1 MAYEARHW
9 VRYKPLTEQY
19 FKLPALAKFQIH
31 TRKYVDKIM
40 SSSKYKQAL
49 KLASAKLAVS
59 VKRQIYG
66 EVGSL
71 PDFLILGAAKA
82 GTTSLFYYLSQHP
95 NISTPNRKKEVHY
108 FDLNYNRGIDWYR
121 NHFPQ
126 NNKRTLGASGVRNLC
141 FEASPSYMIYPPA
154 LERIKKDIPSVKLI
168 VLLRDPVERA
178 YSHYRHNVRRGR
190 EKLSFRE
197 SLEAET
203 ERTSIKSQIPGNL
216 KFETISPGYRHFS
229 YVQTSLY
236 AKTIKNIFEF
246 FDKESVLLIKSRDL
260 LSNPQLITENVFHFL
275 AVDYLG
281 KNIDF
286 AQKNTGIG
294 TKIENELIL
303 KYVKDIFETDIQ
315 NLKTLTGIDLS

>member
-1 MAYEARHW
+1 
-9 VRYKPLTEQY
+9 
-19 FKLPALAKFQIH
+19 
-31 TRKYVDKIM
+31 M
-40 SSSKYKQAL
+40 SSSKYKKAL
-49 KLASAKLAVS
+49 KLASAKLAIT

-95 NISTPNRKKEVHY
+95 NISMPNRKKEVHY
-108 FDLNYNRGIDWYR
+108 FDVNYNRGIDWYR

-126 NNKRTLGASGVRNLC
+126 SNKRNLGATGVRNIC

-190 EKLSFRE
+190 ENLSFKE
-197 SLEAET
+197 ALEAEK
-203 ERTSIKSQIPGNL
+203 ERTSIKSTPPAKL
-216 KFETISPGYRHFS
+216 EFETISPDYRHFS
-229 YVQTSLY
+229 YIQTSLY
-236 AKTIKNIFEF
+236 AKKIKNIFEI
-246 FDKESVLLIKSRDL
+246 FDKESVILIKSRDL
-260 LSNPQLITENVFHFL
+260 LLNPRSITESVFHFL
-275 AVDYLG
+275 AVDYLE

-286 AQKNTGIG
+286 SQKNIGISA
-294 TKIENELIL
+294 KLENEITI
-303 KYVKDIFETDIQ
+303 KDVKNIFETDIQ
-315 NLKTLTGIDLS
+315 NLKILTGVDLNQ

>member
-1 MAYEARHW
+1 M
-9 VRYKPLTEQY
+9 
-19 FKLPALAKFQIH
+19 
-31 TRKYVDKIM
+31 
-40 SSSKYKQAL
+40 
-49 KLASAKLAVS
+49 KLASAKLAIA

-108 FDLNYNRGIDWYR
+108 FDLNYNRGIEWYR

-126 NNKRTLGASGVRNLC
+126 SNNRTLGASGVRNLC
-141 FEASPSYMIYPPA
+141 FEASPSYMIYQPA

-190 EKLSFRE
+190 ENLSFSE
-197 SLEAET
+197 ALEAET
-203 ERTSIKSQIPGNL
+203 ERTSIKNQILDNL
-216 KFETISPGYRHFS
+216 EFETISPGYRYFS

-236 AKTIKNIFEF
+236 AKKIKNIFEF
-246 FDKESVLLIKSRDL
+246 FDRESVFLIKSKDL
-260 LSNPQLITENVFHFL
+260 LSNPQVITEDVFNFL
-275 AVDYLG
+275 SIEYLE

-286 AQKNTGIG
+286 AQKNTGMG
-294 TKIENELIL
+294 AKLENELIL
-303 KYVKDIFETDIQ
+303 KDVKDIFETDIQ
-315 NLKTLTGIDLS
+315 NLKILTGIDLS

>member
-1 MAYEARHW
+1 
-9 VRYKPLTEQY
+9 
-19 FKLPALAKFQIH
+19 
-31 TRKYVDKIM
+31 M
-40 SSSKYKQAL
+40 SSSKYKKAL
-49 KLASAKLAVS
+49 KLASERLAIT

-108 FDLNYNRGIDWYR
+108 FDVNYNHGIDWYR

-126 NNKRTLGASGVRNLC
+126 SNKRNIGAAGVRNLC

-190 EKLSFRE
+190 ENLSFSE
-197 SLEAET
+197 ALEAET
-203 ERTSIKSQIPGNL
+203 ERTSIKGQTPNNL
-216 KFETISPGYRHFS
+216 EFETISPGYRYFS
-229 YVQTSLY
+229 YIQTSLY
-236 AKTIKNIFEF
+236 AKKIENIFEI
-246 FDKESVLLIKSRDL
+246 FDKESVFLIKSRDL
-260 LSNPQLITENVFHFL
+260 LSNPRSITEGVLQFL
-275 AVDYLG
+275 AVDYLE
-281 KNIDF
+281 NIDF
-286 AQKNTGIG
+286 AQKNTGMS
-294 TKIENELIL
+294 TKLENEITI
-303 KYVKDIFETDIQ
+303 KDVKNIFETDIQ
-315 NLKTLTGIDLS
+315 YLKILTGIDLI